1 LEPQAGQGDAPV
13 RLRRRIRFGD
23 CDPAGI
29 LFTPR
34 YAELVFEAIELW
46 LEQVFGHSV
55 EDQLRGRGTPTPVR
69 AYSVEMRR
77 SLRPGNEVDLAVWV
91 ESISVRS
98 FTLLVIGSLAG
109 TIVFVG
115 RMSCVTTDES
125 RRQAAELP
133 PRHREILEDYQ
144 RRCGALPEGT

>member
-1 LEPQAGQGDAPV
+1 V

-34 YAELVFEAIELW
+34 YGELVFEAIELW

-55 EDQLRGRGTPTPVR
+55 VDQLRGRGTPTPVR

-77 SLRPGNEVDLAVWV
+77 SLRPGHEVELAVWV
-91 ESISVRS
+91 EGIATRS
-98 FTLLVIGSLAG
+98 FTLLVTGTLAG
-109 TIVFVG
+109 AVVFVG

-125 RRQAAELP
+125 RRQAANVP
-133 PRHREILEDYQ
+133 ARHREILEDYQ
-144 RRCGALPEGT
+144 RRCGPLPEGVAAAESAS